1 MRKSKNML
9 VTIRTREKN
18 EDNHKIEI
26 LAGSYKLSETEILKV
41 PTEKGFVLIK
51 FEIRKKLLNK
61 FMDDLTFLNIVG
73 VYGERI

>member
-18 EDNHKIEI
+18 EDDHKIEI
-26 LAGSYKLSETEILKV
+26 LAGSYKLSETEILRV
-41 PTEKGFVLIK
+41 PTEKGLLIR
-51 FEIRKKLLNK
+51 FELRKKLLNK